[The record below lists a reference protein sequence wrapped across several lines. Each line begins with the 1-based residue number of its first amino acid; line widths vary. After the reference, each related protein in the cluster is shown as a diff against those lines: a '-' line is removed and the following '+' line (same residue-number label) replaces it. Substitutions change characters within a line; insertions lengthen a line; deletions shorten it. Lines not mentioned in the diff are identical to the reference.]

1 MKRTLFMRCFPSME
15 DMVWGRYGVLSFDDA
30 WLSKLWRMVRAYK
43 AAKADVPSLAEL
55 VVWDYQV
62 SFYDKVDMTEAQ
74 EERLEKYDYIEG
86 DLPKFVDEHLTR
98 TECEE
103 MHMVDDGK
111 YVYWSVIV
119 KHTDVRVYTPRILLT
134 DFECA
139 LRGQKRHNR
148 RSCLACIARM

>member
-1 MKRTLFMRCFPSME
+1 MRRVLLMRCFPSAE
-15 DMVWGRYGVLSFDDA
+15 DMDWGRYGRLSFDDA
-30 WLSKLWRMVRAYK
+30 WLSKLWRMVK
-43 AAKADVPSLAEL
+43 AFKTAKADVPSLSAL

-62 SFYDKVDMTEAQ
+62 SFYDKVDMTEEQ

-86 DLPKFVDEHLTR
+86 NLPAFNDDHLTR

-103 MHMVDDGK
+103 LHIMDDGN
-111 YVYWSVIV
+111 YIYWSVIV
-119 KHTDVRVYTPRILLT
+119 KHTDVRVDTPRIAIK

-148 RSCLACIARM
+148 RTCLACIARA